1 MTLANN
7 LAGDTPQRAAT
18 VQYIAKV
25 IKSEMKVLVL
35 FRVTMIHTFVQ
46 KHASF
51 DVSDEACNRDN

>member
-35 FRVTMIHTFVQ
+35 SRVTMIHTFIQ

-51 DVSDEACNRDN
+51 DVSDEACSRDN